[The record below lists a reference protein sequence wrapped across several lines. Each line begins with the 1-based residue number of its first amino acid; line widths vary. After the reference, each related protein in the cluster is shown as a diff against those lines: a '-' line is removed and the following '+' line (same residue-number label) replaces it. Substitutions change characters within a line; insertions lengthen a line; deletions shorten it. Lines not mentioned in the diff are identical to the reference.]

1 MDALLLSLFNTWWGD
16 LFTPPRKLLSLFLLL
31 LTVFLNYQTKVLAQA
46 HPLRVSF
53 INPGSAQESFWG
65 DIDKLML
72 VAAAELNIELEILH
86 ANRDHFRMIA
96 LAQELAAREQLPRYV
111 ILVNEKNVAAKMLA
125 AFEGLPFKTLLLL
138 NDIEPKARHSLLQ
151 EPYWQQHLLPPLVPD
166 NERIGFMTAQALLMQ
181 MGNKRQGKVLLISGD
196 KGTPASIERTQGALN
211 GFRQAGI
218 EPLQLVYGHWQE
230 QRARAQTQVLLNR
243 YPGLEGIWTANDHM
257 AFGAIAAL
265 EDKGFRPGEDIF
277 IASINTSSKVLDWR
291 SQGHISV
298 LGGGHLLAGAE
309 ALMRIRDDSEARPW
323 NEKVPPMFRLLVPG
337 TEPFN
342 LLEQRNWRALLAW
355 YQQTSEVTH

>member
-31 LTVFLNYQTKVLAQA
+31 LTVFLNYPTKVLAQA
-46 HPLRVSF
+46 QPLRVSF

-166 NERIGFMTAQALLMQ
+166 NERIGFLTA
-181 MGNKRQGKVLLISGD
+181 R
-196 KGTPASIERTQGALN
+196 RC
-211 GFRQAGI
+211 
-218 EPLQLVYGHWQE
+218 
-230 QRARAQTQVLLNR
+230 
-243 YPGLEGIWTANDHM
+243 
-257 AFGAIAAL
+257 
-265 EDKGFRPGEDIF
+265 
-277 IASINTSSKVLDWR
+277 
-291 SQGHISV
+291 
-298 LGGGHLLAGAE
+298 
-309 ALMRIRDDSEARPW
+309 
-323 NEKVPPMFRLLVPG
+323 
-337 TEPFN
+337 
-342 LLEQRNWRALLAW
+342 
-355 YQQTSEVTH
+355 